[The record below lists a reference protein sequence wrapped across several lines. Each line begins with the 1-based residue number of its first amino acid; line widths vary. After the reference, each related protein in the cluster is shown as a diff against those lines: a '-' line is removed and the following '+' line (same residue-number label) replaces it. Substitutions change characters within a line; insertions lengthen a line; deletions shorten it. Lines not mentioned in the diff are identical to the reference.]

1 MNPKKSIKYKEGI
14 AKELG
19 VHEDVVDAFIGFYY
33 DKVRQSLSDL
43 VYPKVYLHSL
53 GTFDLRKRKLEQNI
67 TRQKDILG
75 NLKKRTYCGYE
86 KSVAIKEKIELFE
99 RALKDMNKILEEKEN
114 FRKKHG
120 ME

>member
-1 MNPKKSIKYKEGI
+1 MNPKKSSKYKEGI

-43 VYPKVYLHSL
+43 VYPKVYLHNL

-86 KSVAIKEKIELFE
+86 KSMVIQERIKLFE
-99 RALKDMNKILEEKEN
+99 RALEDMNKILEEK
-114 FRKKHG
+114 KKFKDG
-120 ME
+120 LK

>member
-1 MNPKKSIKYKEGI
+1 MNPQKSSKYKEGI

-43 VYPKVYLHSL
+43 VYPKVYLHNL
-53 GTFDLRKRKLEQNI
+53 GTFDLRRRKLEQNI

-75 NLKKRTYCGYE
+75 NLKKRTYYGYE
-86 KSVAIKEKIELFE
+86 QSVVIQERIELFE
-99 RALKDMNKILEEKEN
+99 RALGDMNKILEEK
-114 FRKKHG
+114 KKFKNG
-120 ME
+120 SK